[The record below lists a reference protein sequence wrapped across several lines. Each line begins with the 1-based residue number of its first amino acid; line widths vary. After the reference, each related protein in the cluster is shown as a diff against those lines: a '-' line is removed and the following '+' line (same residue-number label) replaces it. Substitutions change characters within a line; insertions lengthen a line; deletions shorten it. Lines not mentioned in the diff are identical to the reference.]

1 RKLAELS
8 TPVAMTGLLEP
19 GKELLDII
27 LAANNQ
33 VFENNE
39 LYKNRSMEREKL
51 TKEIWHYIVKVEL
64 ADKINKY
71 NTDKEQLNRA
81 KEGLIKGLEKDKVR
95 LDDIIENISS
105 EESKR
110 TSVTPTITAI
120 NKILLSFGF
129 KNFSLAP
136 TSDSFSYRIVR
147 ENGDNALSTLSEGEK
162 TFITFLYFYNLIKGS
177 NSTSGVMND
186 RVVVFDDPISSLDS
200 DILFIVSSL
209 MKKLIKDIR
218 DNNGRIKQVFFLTHN
233 IYFHKELTFD
243 MNRNLD
249 TARPDETFWV
259 IRKKDKLSFIES
271 HACNPIKTSYDLLW
285 SEIRRPD
292 INCTTVQNTMRRILE
307 NYFKILGGFNV
318 WKLEKHFD
326 GDEKIAFNSL
336 ISWIND
342 GSHHSNDDLYIALDQ
357 NSVSKNLN
365 IFQKIFEYSDN
376 AAHYKMMM
384 GEYYKALPNDDDIN
398 VDVQQSANDDQ
409 NVEVI

>member
-1 RKLAELS
+1 
-8 TPVAMTGLLEP
+8 
-19 GKELLDII
+19 
-27 LAANNQ
+27 
-33 VFENNE
+33 
-39 LYKNRSMEREKL
+39 
-51 TKEIWHYIVKVEL
+51 
-64 ADKINKY
+64 
-71 NTDKEQLNRA
+71 A

-326 GDEKIAFNSL
+326 G
-336 ISWIND
+336 
-342 GSHHSNDDLYIALDQ
+342 
-357 NSVSKNLN
+357 
-365 IFQKIFEYSDN
+365 
-376 AAHYKMMM
+376 
-384 GEYYKALPNDDDIN
+384 
-398 VDVQQSANDDQ
+398 
-409 NVEVI
+409 

>member
-1 RKLAELS
+1 
-8 TPVAMTGLLEP
+8 
-19 GKELLDII
+19 
-27 LAANNQ
+27 
-33 VFENNE
+33 
-39 LYKNRSMEREKL
+39 
-51 TKEIWHYIVKVEL
+51 
-64 ADKINKY
+64 
-71 NTDKEQLNRA
+71 
-81 KEGLIKGLEKDKVR
+81 
-95 LDDIIENISS
+95 
-105 EESKR
+105 
-110 TSVTPTITAI
+110 
-120 NKILLSFGF
+120 
-129 KNFSLAP
+129 
-136 TSDSFSYRIVR
+136 
-147 ENGDNALSTLSEGEK
+147 
-162 TFITFLYFYNLIKGS
+162 
-177 NSTSGVMND
+177 
-186 RVVVFDDPISSLDS
+186 
-200 DILFIVSSL
+200 
-209 MKKLIKDIR
+209 
-218 DNNGRIKQVFFLTHN
+218 
-233 IYFHKELTFD
+233 FHKELTFD

>member
-1 RKLAELS
+1 LFDEYVAKINEGNYAFLDLDLFNTKSKLILSILSRNIDEAKRKLAELS

-186 RVVVFDDPISSLDS
+186 RVVVFDDPIS
-200 DILFIVSSL
+200 
-209 MKKLIKDIR
+209 
-218 DNNGRIKQVFFLTHN
+218 
-233 IYFHKELTFD
+233 
-243 MNRNLD
+243 
-249 TARPDETFWV
+249 
-259 IRKKDKLSFIES
+259 
-271 HACNPIKTSYDLLW
+271 
-285 SEIRRPD
+285 
-292 INCTTVQNTMRRILE
+292 
-307 NYFKILGGFNV
+307 
-318 WKLEKHFD
+318 
-326 GDEKIAFNSL
+326 
-336 ISWIND
+336 
-342 GSHHSNDDLYIALDQ
+342 
-357 NSVSKNLN
+357 
-365 IFQKIFEYSDN
+365 
-376 AAHYKMMM
+376 
-384 GEYYKALPNDDDIN
+384 
-398 VDVQQSANDDQ
+398 
-409 NVEVI
+409 